1 MEGKGSDI
9 IAAFDSLLTT
19 NHIQMLK
26 VFLSYLAPDLQG
38 GLAVYIK
45 FLELQHT
52 LQFLK
57 NRPKSPVL
65 SLRSPLFPLQS
76 SGPENPLK
84 SGSND
89 TIAFLDELMPFGS
102 PGEQERMQSIKNMMQ
117 TMNRMQ
123 EMMEMME
130 MLKELFPEG
139 MNSEGGNPMDILS
152 GMTGMPDLGGMD
164 LSSVFDMFGKKEE

>member
-26 VFLSYLAPDLQG
+26 VFLSYLAPGLQG

-57 NRPKSPVL
+57 NRPQSPVL

-84 SGSND
+84 SGNND

-102 PGEQERMQSIKNMMQ
+102 PGEQERIQSIKNMMQ

>member
-84 SGSND
+84 
-89 TIAFLDELMPFGS
+89 
-102 PGEQERMQSIKNMMQ
+102 
-117 TMNRMQ
+117 
-123 EMMEMME
+123 
-130 MLKELFPEG
+130 
-139 MNSEGGNPMDILS
+139 
-152 GMTGMPDLGGMD
+152 
-164 LSSVFDMFGKKEE
+164 